1 LWVIG
6 SYSPGRYEFE
16 RIAMVGRAMPGLI
29 LTRLFR
35 LSDGNGELSVGGGLR
50 SGEMKDLG
58 EVRMSVPK
66 LDDPKPSVP

>member
-1 LWVIG
+1 
-6 SYSPGRYEFE
+6 
-16 RIAMVGRAMPGLI
+16 MPGLI